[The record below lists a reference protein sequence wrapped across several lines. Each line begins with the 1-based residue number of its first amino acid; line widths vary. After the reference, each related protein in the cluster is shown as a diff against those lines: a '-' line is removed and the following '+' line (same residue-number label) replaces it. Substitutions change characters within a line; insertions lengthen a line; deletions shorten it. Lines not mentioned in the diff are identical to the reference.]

1 MFRLTFDRIPKDAH
15 TKATNPTMDNPLT
28 KYTLTTSYQF
38 PVRHGMHAD
47 TSMCRTRPTANAR
60 VLCAYMGE
68 PPDLI
73 PSSVAILVDLAK
85 ERVRIGRESRELVK
99 RCDRPYAELACH
111 FGCYLLRRPWA
122 LGARLVLLG
131 GRAFGRARLAGGLSE
146 VSDGS
151 DVSCHVIC
159 RDIRSVLTVLDAG
172 VVCARGGRRRRLR
185 VVLRRLILHSRLFG
199 GTRSITR

>member
-1 MFRLTFDRIPKDAH
+1 MAASFVCTARVSVARPAYTAAVKEDADASRACDLRPYTEGCTH
-15 TKATNPTMDNPLT
+15 EATNPTMDNPLT
-28 KYTLTTSYQF
+28 KHTLTTSYRF

-131 GRAFGRARLAGGLSE
+131 GRALVDYRLN
-146 VSDGS
+146 
-151 DVSCHVIC
+151 
-159 RDIRSVLTVLDAG
+159 
-172 VVCARGGRRRRLR
+172 RLQ
-185 VVLRRLILHSRLFG
+185 SWYTTF
-199 GTRSITR
+199 TRITWTYR